1 MQLFARVKSV
11 LVADDEEDVCLYL
24 KKYLERKS
32 MKVTSCSDGQEAK
45 ALIEKENFDYF
56 LLDCSMPNVTGLE
69 LIDLARRRNPQSKII
84 LISGFPS
91 VNEDVV
97 RQLGGD
103 FFIHKPIQLTEIDS
117 ILGAK

>member
-1 MQLFARVKSV
+1 MQLFGRAKKV
-11 LVADDEEDVCLYL
+11 LVADDEEDVCIFL
-24 KKYLERKS
+24 KRYLERKR
-32 MKVTSCSDGQEAK
+32 MKVTSCLDGQEAK

-69 LIDLARRRNPQSKII
+69 LISLARQRNPQSKII

-91 VNEDVV
+91 VNEEVI

-103 FFIHKPIQLTEIDS
+103 SFIHKPVQLTEIDK
-117 ILGAK
+117 ILMVK